1 MVSVNPSQT
10 VHSKA
15 RGETLTKQGFTIA
28 DTTAACRGVLWEKDV
43 GTLREEQSYKFT
55 NVTIRTFNG
64 VKYLSLSEN
73 AKIITVD
80 DIGEVVDD
88 DVEEGK
94 VVKGEIIGVLTC
106 DEYVSCR
113 ACKAKVLPISEIVG
127 ECSKCNMKAKL
138 QKCDLNTVARI
149 QIEDENSKTYTV
161 TAFQTVIDMISKD
174 QEGADL
180 VEKLLRA
187 PAMSFTVTN
196 KDILSNVSV

>member
-1 MVSVNPSQT
+1 M
-10 VHSKA
+10 
-15 RGETLTKQGFTIA
+15 
-28 DTTAACRGVLWEKDV
+28 
-43 GTLREEQSYKFT
+43 
-55 NVTIRTFNG
+55 
-64 VKYLSLSEN
+64 
-73 AKIITVD
+73 D

-88 DVEEGK
+88 DVEEGSSVK

-113 ACKAKVLPISEIVG
+113 ACKAKVLPIGEIMG
-127 ECSKCNMKAKL
+127 ECNMKAKL

-187 PAMSFTVTN
+187 PAMSFTITN
-196 KDILSNVSV
+196 KDILSNVSI

>member
-1 MVSVNPSQT
+1 M
-10 VHSKA
+10 
-15 RGETLTKQGFTIA
+15 
-28 DTTAACRGVLWEKDV
+28 
-43 GTLREEQSYKFT
+43 
-55 NVTIRTFNG
+55 
-64 VKYLSLSEN
+64 
-73 AKIITVD
+73 D

-88 DVEEGK
+88 DVEEGSSVK

-113 ACKAKVLPISEIVG
+113 ACKAKVLPISEIMG
-127 ECSKCNMKAKL
+127 ECNMKAKL

-187 PAMSFTVTN
+187 PAMSFTITN
-196 KDILSNVSV
+196 KDILSNVSI